1 MNERIKQ
8 LAEQA
13 WKEILDETDIDG
25 DNCTMFSADEV
36 VAFETKF
43 AELIVE
49 ECRNV
54 VDELYRKVPLELCG
68 VLLTADQEIVKH
80 FYGVE

>member
-1 MNERIKQ
+1 MNERIRE

-13 WKEILDETDIDG
+13 WKEILDETNIDG

-43 AELIVE
+43 AELIVR
-49 ECRNV
+49 ECV
-54 VDELYRKVPLELCG
+54 KVAKEADIKQPMVYSSDEIL
-68 VLLTADQEIVKH
+68 KH
-80 FYGVE
+80 FGVEE